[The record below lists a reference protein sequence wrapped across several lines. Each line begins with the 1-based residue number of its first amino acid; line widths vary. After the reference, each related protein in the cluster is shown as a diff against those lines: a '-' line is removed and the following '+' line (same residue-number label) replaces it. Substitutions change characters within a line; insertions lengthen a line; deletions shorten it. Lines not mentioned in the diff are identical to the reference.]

1 MGCNDY
7 IKKLIIENENILY
20 QNFDKDITK
29 ERIIDILEDQN
40 YNDDLFDE

>member
-29 ERIIDILEDQN
+29 EKIIDILEDQDD
-40 YNDDLFDE
+40 NDDLIDE

>member
-29 ERIIDILEDQN
+29 ERIIDILEDQDD
-40 YNDDLFDE
+40 NDDLIDE

>member
-1 MGCNDY
+1 MGCNDF